1 MKNIIDTV
9 EGNPQFSTLASAI
22 KTANLT
28 DALSGTEPY
37 TVFAPTNEAF
47 KKVPPETLTEVLDD
61 PERLSNILN
70 YHVVAGKVMSA
81 DVMKLKEAATVEGT
95 MVTIDTSKGIKINN
109 ASVTSAD
116 VECGNGVIHIIDT
129 VLMPAQE

>member
-95 MVTIDTSKGIKINN
+95 MFTIDTSKGIKINN

>member
-1 MKNIIDTV
+1 MKDLIDTV

-28 DALSGTEPY
+28 DILSRTEPY
-37 TVFAPTNEAF
+37 TIFAPTNEAF
-47 KKVPPETLTEVLDD
+47 KKVPPETLTEVLGD
-61 PERLSNILN
+61 PERLSSILN

-81 DVMKLKEAATVEGT
+81 DVMRLKEAVTVEGM

-109 ASVTSAD
+109 ASVISAD

-129 VLMPAQE
+129 VLMPA